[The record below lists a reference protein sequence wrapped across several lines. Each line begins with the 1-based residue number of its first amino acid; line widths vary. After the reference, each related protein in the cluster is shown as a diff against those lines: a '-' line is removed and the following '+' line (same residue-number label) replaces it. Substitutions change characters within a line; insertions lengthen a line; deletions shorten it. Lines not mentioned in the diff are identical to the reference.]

1 MKREGFGI
9 ANPEQYRRLLNSFPH
24 AYLSDNPEARKTI
37 PISLVHVFSCLGRH
51 YGLDVFPVNFPS
63 VVLARVHTWA
73 PWGPDGFMSGSP
85 IEGVDV
91 SPSNAVMML
100 LRASRNMVASMRQR
114 EIGFAF
120 SDAPL
125 LLCPDDVEPLSL
137 LRATG
142 QLPCMECYTLS
153 MALVPLL
160 DEPPLLQEDREAITI
175 PPKWR
180 TEVDVKYF
188 VGQVLRHTDI
198 EYYGCII
205 GWDVSIFLFRL
216 QFFLF

>member
-1 MKREGFGI
+1 VEGFLPDGFFLI
-9 ANPEQYRRLLNSFPH
+9 DMGAM
-24 AYLSDNPEARKTI
+24 
-37 PISLVHVFSCLGRH
+37 
-51 YGLDVFPVNFPS
+51 
-63 VVLARVHTWA
+63 
-73 PWGPDGFMSGSP
+73 GPDGFMSGSP

-120 SDAPL
+120 SDAQWAIFCAFTLQL

-160 DEPPLLQEDREAITI
+160 DEPRREPLQDYCERALLQEDREAITI

-216 QFFLF
+216 SFSSSNMCLRKSMITHQSP